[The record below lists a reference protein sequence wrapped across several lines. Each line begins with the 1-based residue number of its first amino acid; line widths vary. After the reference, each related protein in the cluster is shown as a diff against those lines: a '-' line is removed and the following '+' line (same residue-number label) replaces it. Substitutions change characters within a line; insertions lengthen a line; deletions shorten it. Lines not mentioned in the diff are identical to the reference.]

1 MVLDKSRIQIKLP
14 DKVKLII
21 DTLNDAGFE
30 AYAVGGC
37 VRDSILGRIPKDWD
51 ITTSAKPHEVK
62 KLFRRTIDTGIQHGT
77 VTVMF
82 ADTGY
87 EITTYR
93 IDSEYEDMRHP
104 KEVIFTDRLVEDLKR
119 RDFTINAMAYS
130 DSTGLI
136 DEFDGL
142 SCIESKTL
150 KAVGNAHER
159 LSEDALRILRAL
171 RFSAELDYTMDE
183 ELESAIKDLAV
194 NLSKI
199 SAERIATELIKLLK
213 SDNPDKIRRAYELG
227 VTKVILPEF
236 DLCMETPQNTKHH
249 IYSVGEHT
257 IKSLLEINKFKD
269 EFDERENKI
278 LKLTMLFHDFGKPS
292 CRTTDEDGT
301 DHFKRHPEASEE
313 IAVRIMRRL
322 KLDNDTIENVRT
334 LVRWHDLRPKLTYER
349 VRRLIVKVGVNRM
362 EMMLKVRTADMLSQS
377 EYLREEKL
385 LYIAELEKKYRE
397 IIANKD
403 CLSIKDLQI
412 KGRDLINAGIKE
424 GPVLGEILKALL
436 DDVLNTPSHNNYE
449 YLLDKALQIEKNSI
463 NILQTKK

>member
-37 VRDSILGRIPKDWD
+37 VRDSILGRNPKDWD
-51 ITTSAKPHEVK
+51 ITTSAMPNQVK

-82 ADTGY
+82 ADVGY

-130 DSTGLI
+130 DSSGLI

-150 KAVGNAHER
+150 KAVGNARER

-171 RFSAELDYTMDE
+171 RFSAELDYEMDS
-183 ELESAIKDLAV
+183 ELESAISELAG

-236 DLCMETPQNTKHH
+236 DLCMDTLQNTKHH

-257 IKSLLEINKFKD
+257 IHSLIEIDKFKD
-269 EFDERENKI
+269 QFDERENKI

-292 CRTTDEDGT
+292 CRTTDENQT
-301 DHFKRHPEASEE
+301 DHFKQHPEASEK
-313 IAVRIMRRL
+313 IAVNIMRRL

-334 LVRWHDLRPKLTYER
+334 LVRLHDLRPKLTDES
-349 VRRLIVKVGVNRM
+349 VRRLIVMVGLSRM

-397 IIANKD
+397 IILRKD

-412 KGRDLINAGIKE
+412 KGRDLINSGIKE
-424 GPVLGEILKALL
+424 GPILGEILKALL
-436 DDVLNTPSHNNYE
+436 DDVLITPSHNNYD
-449 YLLDKALQIEKNSI
+449 YLLEKALQIEKD
-463 NILQTKK
+463 LR

>member
-51 ITTSAKPHEVK
+51 ITTSAKPLQVK

-171 RFSAELDYTMDE
+171 RFSAELDYTMDS
-183 ELESAIKDLAV
+183 ELESAIKDLAE

-213 SDNPDKIRRAYELG
+213 SDNPYKIRRAYELG

-257 IKSLLEINKFKD
+257 IKSLLEIDKFKD

-301 DHFKRHPEASEE
+301 DHFKEHPEASEE
-313 IAVRIMRRL
+313 IAVHIMRRL
-322 KLDNDTIENVRT
+322 KLDNDTIDNVRT
-334 LVRWHDLRPKLTYER
+334 LVRWHDLRPKLTNER

-397 IIANKD
+397 IIANGD
-403 CLSIKDLQI
+403 CLSIKDLHI

-436 DDVLNTPSHNNYE
+436 DDVLNTPSHNNYK